1 MPRNHRRESPVPIY
15 DEYDARSYSHLVPQ
29 NDKRV
34 PRGQPHYDVGP
45 TSNPP
50 ASTRPQKKQKKKKSR
65 KKKERSEKR
74 QSQNIKSLVA
84 YDDISS
90 DSDLSASESVPVP
103 SRVETDRVPKR
114 PMSPG
119 TEIRSAI
126 INQRGRSNSPGS
138 PVAQTSHHR
147 TSSKSKSKR
156 PRQDRQARS
165 PPDQRDQSFDSRDT
179 DRHRG
184 RNASSSRQPTPSNNS
199 VRNHPPPPPSVPEPP
214 LPRSFTDLPKA
225 YSSRASSPPRPS
237 APKRYRSR
245 SPTPNYRD
253 GRRDNARSRSP
264 LGGSRS
270 SSSRYSRFLS
280 DSLLSQFYTRLLWSV
295 MHRSKWK
302 IASSDFV
309 LDWLIVAV
317 KSDSV
322 LSLPLWW
329 AFNIV

>member
-34 PRGQPHYDVGP
+34 PRGQPLYDDGP
-45 TSNPP
+45 SSNPP
-50 ASTRPQKKQKKKKSR
+50 ASTRSQKKQKKKKSR

-74 QSQNIKSLVA
+74 QSQSIKSLVD

-90 DSDLSASESVPVP
+90 DSDLSASETVPVP
-103 SRVETDRVPKR
+103 SRVETDRVSKR

-156 PRQDRQARS
+156 LRQDRQARS

-184 RNASSSRQPTPSNNS
+184 RNSSSSRQPTPNNS
-199 VRNHPPPPPSVPEPP
+199 VRNHPPTPHSVPEPP

-225 YSSRASSPPRPS
+225 YSSRVSSPPRPS

-264 LGGSRS
+264 LAGSRS
-270 SSSRYSRFLS
+270 TSSRYSPLKS
-280 DSLLSQFYTRLLWSV
+280 ILLS
-295 MHRSKWK
+295 
-302 IASSDFV
+302 
-309 LDWLIVAV
+309 
-317 KSDSV
+317 
-322 LSLPLWW
+322 LSFFSPH
-329 AFNIV
+329 

>member
-15 DEYDARSYSHLVPQ
+15 DEFDARSYSHLVPQ
-29 NDKRV
+29 HDKRV
-34 PRGQPHYDVGP
+34 ARGQPHFDAGP
-45 TSNPP
+45 PSNPP

-65 KKKERSEKR
+65 KKKDRSEKR
-74 QSQNIKSLVA
+74 QSQSVKSLVA

-90 DSDLSASESVPVP
+90 DTDLSDSETRVPVP
-103 SRVETDRVPKR
+103 SRVETERASKR

-126 INQRGRSNSPGS
+126 NNQRGRSHSPGS

-147 TSSKSKSKR
+147 TSSKTKSKR

-165 PPDQRDQSFDSRDT
+165 PPDQRDQNFDSRDT
-179 DRHRG
+179 DKQRG
-184 RNASSSRQPTPSNNS
+184 RNASSSRQSIPSSNS
-199 VRNHPPPPPSVPEPP
+199 VRNHPPPPPPSVPEPP

-225 YSSRASSPPRPS
+225 YSSARGSSPPTRQS

-264 LGGSRS
+264 LAGSRS
-270 SSSRYSRFLS
+270 TSSRYAYSRA
-280 DSLLSQFYTRLLWSV
+280 
-295 MHRSKWK
+295 RS
-302 IASSDFV
+302 
-309 LDWLIVAV
+309 
-317 KSDSV
+317 
-322 LSLPLWW
+322 LSLSLCDCD
-329 AFNIV
+329 V